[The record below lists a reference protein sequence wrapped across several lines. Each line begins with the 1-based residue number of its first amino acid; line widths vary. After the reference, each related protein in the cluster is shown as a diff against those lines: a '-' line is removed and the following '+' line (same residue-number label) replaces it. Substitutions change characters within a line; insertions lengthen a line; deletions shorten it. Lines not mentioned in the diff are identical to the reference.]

1 MLAISHEQR
10 IADLRAIQ
18 STRPLTKSEAGT
30 LGGLETLR
38 RHGVKHLKTAGA
50 KGFQAYC
57 KKNNLCAEQ
66 ALFRLAKG
74 GRLKVDFNARWKQS
88 PVYKALKA
96 GASKICICTNHV
108 TAGNDC
114 WTCGGYV
121 L

>member
-1 MLAISHEQR
+1 VTESQLAR
-10 IADLRAIQ
+10 IAELRAIQ
-18 STRPLTKSEAGT
+18 STRPLTKAEAGT
-30 LGGLETLR
+30 LGGLQTLIR
-38 RHGVKHLKTAGA
+38 LGKPHFSKAGA

-57 KKNNLCAEQ
+57 QKNGLCAEQ

-74 GRLKVDFNARWKQS
+74 GRLKVDFNARWKNS
-88 PVYKALKA
+88 PVYKALQA
-96 GASKICICTNHV
+96 GANKICICTNHV